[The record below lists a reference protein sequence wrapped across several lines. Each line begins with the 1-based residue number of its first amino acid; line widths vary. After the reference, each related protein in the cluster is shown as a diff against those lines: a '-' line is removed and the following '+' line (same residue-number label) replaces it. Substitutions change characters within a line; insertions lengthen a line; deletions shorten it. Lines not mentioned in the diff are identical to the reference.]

1 MLNEEQASDE
11 QLQAQFKEKW
21 NRTKSNVLTQVFKVN
36 ITKYR
41 EIIKNAK
48 SADKVKLYWLA
59 FYIVIDIQ
67 RFMIIFS
74 FY

>member
-11 QLQAQFKEKW
+11 QLQTQFKDKW
-21 NRTKSNVLTQVFKVN
+21 NRTKSSVLTQVFKVN

-48 SADKVKLYWLA
+48 SADKVKLLR
-59 FYIVIDIQ
+59 FYQYVKVFDY
-67 RFMIIFS
+67 IFTLLDDT
-74 FY
+74 

>member
-48 SADKVKLYWLA
+48 AADKVKLY
-59 FYIVIDIQ
+59 
-67 RFMIIFS
+67 
-74 FY
+74 